1 MKSVWPALT
10 DFSVPHPRLYL
21 PIHGPQWWFGHRGHT
36 CDNSSCSQFHC
47 LAYLLEW
54 LQACGPE
61 KTRQGWGRSI
71 WFKEIWIYH
80 SLILRGVRFS
90 QDSFFSSQRAGGLW
104 TDFNNN
110 LSECESRNAAS
121 RDLKAAS
128 PSAVFHGKEGL
139 VPRQSNKG
147 VSLGKR
153 SENQTVD
160 STIINNHLDETL
172 HDFKS
177 RFKNRL
183 LPLRDIRYF

>member
-1 MKSVWPALT
+1 MITPLVLSFTAWHIYWSGCRLVAL
-10 DFSVPHPRLYL
+10 
-21 PIHGPQWWFGHRGHT
+21 
-36 CDNSSCSQFHC
+36 
-47 LAYLLEW
+47 
-54 LQACGPE
+54 
-61 KTRQGWGRSI
+61 KKQGRDGGEAFDSKRSG
-71 WFKEIWIYH
+71 YH